1 MEILPKMKK
10 SFVLTFLLLII
21 FLLLFS
27 CGGGGGGGAADN
39 DFTITYKANGAESG
53 KAPATQTS
61 IKTSAVALQ
70 ANNGSLVKNGYLF
83 DGWNTKPDGSGADYI
98 PGTSYKGEDLTL
110 YAKWAAIFFYQ
121 IVSPGA
127 SSPSLDEVQKVS
139 TSFFATITGLTAKGK
154 TLSDIDIPI
163 TIDGYE
169 VASIGGGAFR
179 NCSNLA
185 DITIPPTV
193 TSIGANAFYG
203 CTSLA
208 TMTLQSTVPPTL
220 GTDALA
226 GCPALINVPTS
237 AVDIY
242 KNTAGWE
249 DHTARIIT
257 PETNLFY
264 VNYESN
270 GAESGIVPL
279 QQVGTVGLTLQIY
292 GNTGNMQKYGF
303 YFNGWNT
310 RPDGTGNSFAS
321 GSLYVGPGNLT
332 LYAQWYHP
340 PYTVNFNSQ
349 GANTPASPESM
360 TILSPKLTVDELP
373 TAPEKDLHY
382 FGGWWTQPGGEGT
395 RFTTETKV
403 AGDITVYAKWNQ
415 NPTYTVTFDSQG
427 ATTKAIPET
436 KDVIR
441 PAFTIDSLP
450 SDPVKTNYM
459 FGGWY
464 TQPGGAGT
472 LFTAGTQ
479 VNADMTVYAKWMGYN
494 VDVGGISNG
503 TVTPDKVGN
512 IVAGETVTLTISAD
526 SGYRFGSISVLDSSS
541 MTVATAEVNAGTKY
555 TFIMPASDVT
565 VSAIFNRLYTITYD
579 SNNATGGSA
588 PSAQQ
593 GISGEKITVQNN
605 TGSLVRTDY
614 RFGGWNTR
622 ADGTG
627 TNYTAGASKY
637 TLETSDVTLYAKW
650 ITLYVEK
657 ANLEVGDIVLQNKKY
672 VSYAT
677 FETYAEEC
685 MASSQ
690 PAGVVCFKGETGVV
704 GTTGKVYMVGL
715 NQGDNLMW
723 APSETAGFNTKFSTS
738 QKAGEDN
745 WTVITAADPTGSA
758 DAAAKYPAFNYTN
771 TYSVPGYPSGWF
783 LPAMTELSRLYTNR
797 TTINNSIA
805 AITGAGGTAAVLPS
819 FGLFWSSSNSA
830 GASGDNEVLCFGFA
844 LGDIE
849 SYIKSTLLHTCVVR
863 ALDD

>member
-1 MEILPKMKK
+1 MKK
-10 SFVLTFLLLII
+10 PVVLSFLLLII

-27 CGGGGGGGAADN
+27 CGGGGGGGATDN

-53 KAPATQTS
+53 KAPDAQTS

-70 ANNGSLVKNGYLF
+70 ANTGSLAKNGYLF
-83 DGWNTKPDGSGADYI
+83 DGWNTKPDGSGADYA

-127 SSPSLDEVQKVS
+127 ASPSLDDVQKVS
-139 TSFFATITGLTAKGK
+139 TSYFATITGLTAKGK

-163 TIDGYE
+163 TIDGFE

-340 PYTVNFNSQ
+340 PYTVSFNSQ
-349 GANTPASPESM
+349 GATTPASPEAM

-382 FGGWWTQPGGEGT
+382 FGGWWTQPDGEGT

-441 PAFTIDSLP
+441 PALTIDSLP

-479 VNADMTVYAKWMGYN
+479 VNADITVYAKWMGYN

-605 TGSLVRTDY
+605 TGSLARTDY

-637 TLETSDVTLYAKW
+637 TLEANDVTLYAKW
-650 ITLYVEK
+650 IQIPYINK
-657 ANLEVGDIVLQNKKY
+657 NDLEVGDIVLQNGKY
-672 VSYAT
+672 VSCANFQIYEA
-677 FETYAEEC
+677 EC
-685 MASSQ
+685 MAIK
-690 PAGVVCFKGETGVV
+690 PAGVICYKGDNSHGIQ
-704 GTTGKVYMVGL
+704 GKVYMIGL
-715 NQGDNLMW
+715 NKGIDLKW
-723 APSETAGFNTKFSTS
+723 APRDTTGFDTYFKTS
-738 QKAGEDN
+738 YIAGEGN
-745 WTVITAADPTGSA
+745 WAVITAKDPTGAA
-758 DAAAKYPAFNYTN
+758 DAATNYPAFNYAN
-771 TYSVPGYPSGWF
+771 TYSITGYDSGWF
-783 LPAMTELSRLYTNR
+783 LPAINELYE
-797 TTINNSIA
+797 IYNNSVTIDNSIT
-805 AITGAGGTAAVLPS
+805 AITEAGGIATVLTGS
-819 FGLFWSSSNSA
+819 GYIWSSTQDSEVTEARYFAFQNGNSYSNSK
-830 GASGDNEVLCFGFA
+830 N
-844 LGDIE
+844 I
-849 SYIKSTLLHTCVVR
+849 STHKVRVVH